1 MEKIVLFGG
10 TFDPVTVE
18 HIAVVRSLLSEGFT
32 KVIIVPTYA
41 PPHKNRSTTKV
52 SDRLNMLKLCF
63 NNFDGVEISDYEIN
77 QKRVVY
83 SYETVQYF
91 SALYG
96 RIYFAMGTDML
107 ATFSEW
113 RNPEIIA
120 KLAQIVLI
128 KRQGGGDNTTA
139 IQNFKQKYGNLIE
152 VGYEGKDVS
161 STEVRTFYKL
171 NLPLDGLVTSEVE
184 KYIKDNDIYKK
195 DRLYDYICQVLPIKR
210 RKHTAGV
217 IVLAK
222 RFAKRLGVDEDKA
235 EIASL
240 LHDNA
245 KYLNYLDFHGFTL
258 PESMPKNV
266 IHQFLGA
273 YVAEKILGIQ
283 DEQILTAIKYHTT
296 GRAGMSPLE
305 KIVFMADVLEK
316 SRTFEGVEKLRE
328 ITEADF
334 EKGFRLSVIDLYN
347 SLGEDLYHL
356 TCEVYKLCVEEI
368 KNGIN

>member
-1 MEKIVLFGG
+1 MEKIVIFGG
-10 TFDPVTVE
+10 TFDPVTIE

-63 NNFDGVEISDYEIN
+63 DNLDGVEISDYEIN

-91 SALYG
+91 SSLYTN
-96 RIYFAMGTDML
+96 IHFAMGTDML

-113 RNPEIIA
+113 RHPEIIA

-128 KRQGGGDNTTA
+128 KRQGGGDNQTA
-139 IQNFKQKYGNLIE
+139 IENFKRKYGNLLE
-152 VGYEGKDVS
+152 VGYTGEDVS

-171 NLPLDGLVTSEVE
+171 DLPLEGLVTPEVE

-195 DRLYDYICQVLPIKR
+195 DRLYDYICQVLPSKR

-222 RFAKRLGVDEDKA
+222 RFAKRLGVDEGKA

-245 KYLNYLDFHGFTL
+245 KYLDYKDFHGFTL
-258 PESMPKNV
+258 HEQMPKNV
-266 IHQFLGA
+266 VHQFLGA
-273 YVAEKILGIQ
+273 YIAENILGI
-283 DEQILTAIKYHTT
+283 DDSEILTAIKYHTT
-296 GRAGMSPLE
+296 GRVGMSDLE

-316 SRTFEGVEKLRE
+316 SRTFEGVERLRQ
-328 ITEADF
+328 ITEIDF

-356 TCEVYKLCVEEI
+356 TCEVYQECQKEKE
-368 KNGIN
+368 NGIN